1 MVLAQKLGHNL
12 LHKGGKKGGGG
23 RKKSGKKEERA
34 RKSCYNECGQIT
46 KVRYPFILCYLPS
59 MKTYQ
64 APFTFRAANSTP
76 V

>member
-12 LHKGGKKGGGG
+12 FHKGGKKGGGG

-46 KVRYPFILCYLPS
+46 KVRYPFILC
-59 MKTYQ
+59 
-64 APFTFRAANSTP
+64 
-76 V
+76 